1 MKVLVALSGGVD
13 SSVAAALLQ
22 ADGHQVIGVTLK
34 QWENRDGSLP
44 TAGCCTVRDAEDA
57 RRVAAQLNIPYY
69 VLDYVEPF
77 RRAVVEPFA
86 SAYRNGHTP
95 NPCIECNRRV
105 RFQALLE
112 RVSELGCDWLATG
125 HHARVTWHPTGFR
138 LRKGRD
144 AAKDQSY
151 VLHMLTQAQ
160 LARVRFPVGELT
172 KAEVRAYA
180 AAQGLRTAAKPE
192 SQEICFVGDRKYS
205 EFLAEEFPE
214 AARPG
219 LIRDRKGEVIGS
231 HSGIAGFTIGQRRG
245 TGVAAG
251 ERRYVVAVDVES
263 ATVTLGERD
272 DLLVSGCRLHD
283 ISFVLGHPPLD
294 RHLQVKLRYRG
305 DPVGGW
311 LREGPTGSWEVVFD
325 RAQPAVAKGQSA
337 VFYRGEDVLGG
348 GVVINTFTNAA

>member
-1 MKVLVALSGGVD
+1 MKVLVAMSGGVD

-22 ADGHQVIGVTLK
+22 ADGHDVIGVTLK

-57 RRVAAQLNIPYY
+57 RRVAAQLDIPYY

-77 RRAVVEPFA
+77 RQAVVEPFA
-86 SAYRNGHTP
+86 AAYRNGHTP

-112 RVSELGCDWLATG
+112 RVSQLGCDWLATG
-125 HHARVTWHPTGFR
+125 HHARVSWHPTGFR

-144 AAKDQSY
+144 PAKDQSY
-151 VLHMLTQAQ
+151 VLHMLNQEQ
-160 LARVRFPVGELT
+160 LARIRFPVGELT

-180 AAQGLRTAAKPE
+180 AAEGLRTAAKAE

-219 LIRDRKGEVIGS
+219 PIQDRNGTVIGS

-245 TGVAAG
+245 TRVAAG
-251 ERRYVVAVDVES
+251 ERRYVVAVDVDS

-272 DLLVSGCRLHD
+272 DLLVNGCQVAD
-283 ISFVLGHPPLD
+283 ISFVLGHPPRE
-294 RHLQVKLRYRG
+294 RHLSVKLRYRG
-305 DPVGGW
+305 DPVAGW
-311 LREGPTGSWEVVFD
+311 LREGPTGSWEVIFD
-325 RAQPAVAKGQSA
+325 SAQPAVAKGQSA
-337 VFYRGEDVLGG
+337 VFYRGDDVLGG
-348 GVVINTFTNAA
+348 GVVTDTFTNAA